1 MLNTLIIEENLL
13 YQSNKCK
20 QVISEE
26 VFISWIIVDFLMN
39 IYTSVLTILKLPSY
53 QWSALPYLYL
63 QKELFID
70 D

>member
-53 QWSALPYLYL
+53 Q
-63 QKELFID
+63 
-70 D
+70 

>member
-1 MLNTLIIEENLL
+1 M
-13 YQSNKCK
+13 
-20 QVISEE
+20 ISEE

-39 IYTSVLTILKLPSY
+39 IYSLVLTILKLPLY